1 MKQLVM
7 TGIMTGIMATGLA
20 GTTTAQEKTSWT
32 DSIKMSGD
40 ARFRF
45 QNTSEEGKEDRE
57 RWRFRGRVKL
67 DAKVNDQVKAE
78 IRMVTNA
85 DDPISDNVTMGGT
98 GAAFDA
104 GNLTLDRVNFT
115 WTPVAP
121 LSLKFGKMGQPWVAV
136 NDLVMSGDADPEGLA
151 ANVKLGMDAVTL
163 MGHGGAFVLKERSSD
178 DETSLYTGQI
188 AAKFGGKTYVMV
200 GGTIYSYNSVKG
212 FEKVGKDNNN
222 TTIKVG
228 EGEDVKTLLANE
240 FTIVEGFAEVGIDMA
255 MPVKIGA
262 QYMVNTDADDK
273 DTGYLGYA
281 SVKLPAGFS
290 AGYQYRYLEKDSTFS
305 GLAESTDF
313 GNGGVD
319 LKGHIPYVSYSISKN
334 FSVKAQYA
342 MGQKG
347 VDSGKDIE
355 TFKIDLACKF

>member
-7 TGIMTGIMATGLA
+7 TGLMTGMMVA
-20 GTTTAQEKTSWT
+20 GVATAQEKASWT
-32 DSIKMSGD
+32 DSMKVSGD

-57 RWRFRGRVKL
+57 RWRFRGRIKL

-85 DDPISDNVTMGGT
+85 GDPISDNVTMGGT

-104 GNLTLDRVNFT
+104 ADLTLDRANFT

-136 NDLVMSGDADPEGLA
+136 KDLVMSGDADPEGVA
-151 ANVKLGMDAVTL
+151 VNVKLGMDAVTL

-200 GGTIYSYNSVKG
+200 GGTVYAYNSVEG

-222 TTIKVG
+222 TTITAG
-228 EGEDVKTLLANE
+228 EGEDAKKLLANE

-319 LKGHIPYVSYSISKN
+319 LKGHIPYVSYAISKN

-347 VDSGKDIE
+347 VDDGKDIE